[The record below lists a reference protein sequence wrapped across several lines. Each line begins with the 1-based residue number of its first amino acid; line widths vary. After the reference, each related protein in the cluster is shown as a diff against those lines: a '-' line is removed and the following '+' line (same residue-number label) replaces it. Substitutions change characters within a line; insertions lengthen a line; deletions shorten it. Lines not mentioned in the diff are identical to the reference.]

1 MRDDSVKPEFPD
13 KVPGDLH
20 LSWGRD
26 SRRDLLERW
35 PTTPE
40 GEPVTPVF
48 LTKCGQ
54 VDLED
59 RLLVNMLEA
68 YGIPCL
74 TRYPHSGSSARL
86 CSVCPAS
93 ARKYM
98 SPKPCCKT
106 PLLCWR
112 AKMIWKE
119 RKSNELSGRVSALA

>member
-1 MRDDSVKPEFPD
+1 MRDDSIKPEFPD

-40 GEPVTPVF
+40 GEPVTPAF

-74 TRYPHSGSSARL
+74 TRYPHSGEFGKVVLGACVGDTVTVRVNDAYSYEAEIRAVEPAQDDGSA
-86 CSVCPAS
+86 
-93 ARKYM
+93 
-98 SPKPCCKT
+98 
-106 PLLCWR
+106 PLLPY
-112 AKMIWKE
+112 
-119 RKSNELSGRVSALA
+119 